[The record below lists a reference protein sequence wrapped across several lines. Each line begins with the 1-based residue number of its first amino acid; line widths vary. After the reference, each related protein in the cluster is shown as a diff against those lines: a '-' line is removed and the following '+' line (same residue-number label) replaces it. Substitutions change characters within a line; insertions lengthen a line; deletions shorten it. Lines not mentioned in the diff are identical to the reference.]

1 MAVCSIYVK
10 VFGFI
15 LASYW
20 SHIKIQFRVMK
31 TVVKINKAKNLFSG
45 LNTSAKYSK
54 YVDLGAFCI
63 QRKGLRKKKNRRKQ
77 TKHKSWGEYTV
88 QRFPLGISFCWCFR
102 SCLLSSRFFGFL
114 KFLQGLL
121 IPGGVKHCTSQ
132 PEGKKGSETSK
143 LSKHQS
149 MEIAGRTSSLSVLK
163 LVPWK
168 TTQKKTHAKSMAS
181 LLNQIAAYKNCSH
194 VAIILRIPKGSSS
207 LSHCYKSP

>member
-1 MAVCSIYVK
+1 MFK

-45 LNTSAKYSK
+45 LNTSAKYSICRSWSI
-54 YVDLGAFCI
+54 VHS
-63 QRKGLRKKKNRRKQ
+63 KGRDSEKKNRRKQ

-132 PEGKKGSETSK
+132 PEGKKGSERDFVYFKTLKAPKYGNCRAHIVPFSFEIGSVENNQNKNTRQVDGFFVESDCGIQK
-143 LSKHQS
+143 LQPRCYH
-149 MEIAGRTSSLSVLK
+149 T
-163 LVPWK
+163 
-168 TTQKKTHAKSMAS
+168 
-181 LLNQIAAYKNCSH
+181 AY
-194 VAIILRIPKGSSS
+194 PKRQ
-207 LSHCYKSP
+207 